1 MYAYNRAVS
10 GCQEPVSQRTMLVL
24 FNISW
29 ENGASQLF
37 PRGRKGTVTG
47 ESPLQAGRGNNN
59 MDVKKLI
66 KLNNV

>member
-1 MYAYNRAVS
+1 
-10 GCQEPVSQRTMLVL
+10 MLVL

-29 ENGASQLF
+29 ENGASQLL
-37 PRGRKGTVTG
+37 PRRKGPVTG

-66 KLNNV
+66 KLNNVCERATVVS